1 MSRFLYYFI
10 FLTMISN
17 IVASVPKVLLFES
30 KTGAIPSMFAAVII
44 GTIFV
49 FIIVK
54 LFNAFPG
61 KSFPDMLKQ
70 HTPKWFAYPVL
81 FYLFLCWFGAGLITL
96 ITYVFL
102 FITFFA
108 PETSIVITT
117 LAFVLVI
124 SFGIL
129 MKSRSMLYTAEIVLV
144 LFVPII
150 FFLLIKFYVNPK
162 LDWDFIKISMMHIN
176 HVPSYWAFGAALYI
190 FVGIADLVI
199 FNELFTK
206 KHKMGWKQVLI
217 IGLSGAAVL
226 FTTFFVPIGYNG
238 VEQIGELTFP
248 WISTSDSIR
257 MKYGLIER
265 VIFIFILSFLGIAF
279 VSLLLHWHVALKL
292 LESIFQF
299 KRLKWKD
306 KMLAPYIFVVIFGI
320 ISLVLTRKMTQ
331 YQLFSLSNYFFG
343 SLPIF
348 FAVLITSLVI
358 VKRRAKL

>member
-1 MSRFLYYFI
+1 MNRFLYYLI

-17 IVASVPKVLLFES
+17 IVASVPKILLFES

-44 GTIFV
+44 GTIYV
-49 FIIVK
+49 FILVK

-70 HTPKWFAYPVL
+70 YTPKWFAYPVL

-129 MKSRSMLYTAEIVLV
+129 MKSRSMLYMAEIVLV
-144 LFVPII
+144 LFVPLI

-162 LDWDFIKISMMHIN
+162 LDWDFIKIAMMHIN

-190 FVGIADLVI
+190 FMGIADLVI

-206 KHKMGWKQVLI
+206 KHKMGWKQVLV
-217 IGLSGAAVL
+217 IGLSGAAIL
-226 FTTFFVPIGYNG
+226 FTTF
-238 VEQIGELTFP
+238 
-248 WISTSDSIR
+248 
-257 MKYGLIER
+257 
-265 VIFIFILSFLGIAF
+265 LSLLGITG
-279 VSLLLHWHVALKL
+279 WN
-292 LESIFQF
+292 
-299 KRLKWKD
+299 R
-306 KMLAPYIFVVIFGI
+306 
-320 ISLVLTRKMTQ
+320 
-331 YQLFSLSNYFFG
+331 
-343 SLPIF
+343 
-348 FAVLITSLVI
+348 
-358 VKRRAKL
+358 